1 MCIRDRFITIGNFYD
16 SAHTSLL
23 PIIGQNTNAAYYLL
37 DDVSV
42 INSDSLADAGPDR
55 YIGQGDTIWIG
66 VDSNGGGMPCMWYK
80 KDSANAIDSGGYI
93 MVHPDTT
100 TTYVVSMDL
109 CGNVTTDTVT
119 VWVWPLTSPNPSKG
133 GGLERE
139 ALLSPNPLSSLT
151 PTLSINGEGV
161 SGKSYQVMNSIGQ
174 VLLQGILQGNK
185 NEIDVSALLPGVYM
199 VVITD
204 PVSGM
209 RVVKRVVKV

>member
-1 MCIRDRFITIGNFYD
+1 
-16 SAHTSLL
+16 
-23 PIIGQNTNAAYYLL
+23 
-37 DDVSV
+37 
-42 INSDSLADAGPDR
+42 
-55 YIGQGDTIWIG
+55 
-66 VDSNGGGMPCMWYK
+66 
-80 KDSANAIDSGGYI
+80 
-93 MVHPDTT
+93 
-100 TTYVVSMDL
+100 
-109 CGNVTTDTVT
+109 

-139 ALLSPNPLSSLT
+139 VLLSPNPLSSLT
-151 PTLSINGEGV
+151 PTLSINGEGG
-161 SGKSYQVMNSIGQ
+161 SGASYQVMNSIGQ